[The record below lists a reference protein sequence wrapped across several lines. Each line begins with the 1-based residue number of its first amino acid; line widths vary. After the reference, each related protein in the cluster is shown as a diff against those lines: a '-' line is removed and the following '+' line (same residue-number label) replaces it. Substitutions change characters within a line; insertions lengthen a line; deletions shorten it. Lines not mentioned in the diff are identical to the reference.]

1 MKNRVKM
8 LTVLL
13 LGLLPLA
20 SCGGHQKQ
28 TVQARAVFY
37 LEGGQCQN
45 AANDRVTYVYAL
57 NDEEALTY
65 IADPNALSEKDI
77 TKTGYSIEGWYRTKN
92 ISGDE
97 ITYEDRW
104 EFQED
109 KIGIDGVTL
118 YAKWVKDI
126 VYTYDICYKDEQGN
140 VTVVYSYTVNEGDEF
155 KDLIKKVN
163 TLEGHTA
170 LPGFYDE
177 NDQPWD
183 DSFKHPG
190 GETDTS
196 IRVFAHYIEGE
207 YTLVSTAKELLSSR
221 NKPIY
226 LLNDIDMEGQTLY
239 FGDYA
244 AKFQGNGHTISNF
257 EIGFDS
263 SNLTADLSG
272 EGDGTFSC
280 AYAGLFRKLTDAKI
294 ENVRFENGTL
304 NVDTN
309 YSKIKTL
316 IVSPFASQMVRSSV
330 SGVTF
335 SCNLNVSEKTL
346 NFVNNRN
353 VVYDKITDRFAYLV
367 DDESSVSADCQ
378 IRIEETG
385 L

>member
-1 MKNRVKM
+1 MKKRAKI

-13 LGLLPLA
+13 LGTLPLV
-20 SCGGHQKQ
+20 SCGGNRKQ

-45 AANDRVTYVYAL
+45 AANDRVTYVYSL
-57 NDEEALTY
+57 NDEESQTY
-65 IADPNALSEKDI
+65 IADPNVLSEKDI
-77 TKTGYSIEGWYRTKN
+77 TKTGYSIEGWYQTK
-92 ISGDE
+92 IVDGDE
-97 ITYEDRW
+97 ITYGDRW
-104 EFQED
+104 EFDVD

-140 VTVVYSYTVNEGDEF
+140 VSVVYSYTVNEGDEF
-155 KDLIKKVN
+155 KDLLKKVN
-163 TLEGHTA
+163 TLKGHTA

-177 NDQPWD
+177 DDQPWD
-183 DSFKHPG
+183 ESFKHPG

-196 IRVFAHYIEGE
+196 VKVFAHYIEGE
-207 YTLVSTAKELLSSR
+207 YTLVSSASELLSSR
-221 NKPIY
+221 SKPIY
-226 LLNDIDMEGQTLY
+226 LMNDIDMEGQTLY
-239 FGDYA
+239 FGDYGEE
-244 AKFQGNGHTISNF
+244 FQGNGHTISNF

-263 SNLTADLSG
+263 SNLTMDLSG
-272 EGDGTFSC
+272 SGDGTFSC

-294 ENVRFENGTL
+294 ENVRFENCTL

-316 IVSPFASQMVRSSV
+316 IVSPFASQMIRSSI

-335 SCNLNVSEKTL
+335 SCNLSVSEKTL

-353 VVYDKITDRFAYLV
+353 VIYDKIADRFSYIV
-367 DDESSVSADCQ
+367 DEDSSISADSQ
-378 IRIEETG
+378 IRVEETI